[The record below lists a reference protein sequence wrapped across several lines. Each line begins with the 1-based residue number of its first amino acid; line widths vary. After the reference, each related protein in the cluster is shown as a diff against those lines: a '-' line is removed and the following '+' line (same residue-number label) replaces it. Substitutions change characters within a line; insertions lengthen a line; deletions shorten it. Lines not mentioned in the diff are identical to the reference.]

1 MGFNVGFSKRKE
13 EKVYLPGQEIRISR
27 RAITSKSYT
36 TENDN
41 VLTCRQRTLFAMC
54 CFAAVYLILC
64 ARVTYV
70 CLGNGINIDT
80 ALVEM
85 SDDDVIRL
93 KNTVK
98 RADIMDRNGEI
109 IATSLPTVNLYANTK
124 QIRHQ
129 EDVAAVLSE
138 IFPDDSY
145 EYFLKRLN
153 RKGAFIYLKRNLSP
167 SQQSQ
172 VNNLG
177 IPGLEFEKCEKR
189 VYPHKN
195 LFAHVLGSTDVDN
208 AGISGIEKSMN
219 DRLTNSTKPLYL
231 SLDLGIQNQI
241 RDELIAGVKQFNA
254 AGGAAI
260 LMDVKTGQIVAMTSV
275 PDYDPNEN
283 SKFGE
288 KEMFNFA
295 TKGIYEA
302 GSVFKVFNT
311 ALSLESGKVKPT
323 DRFDTSHPI
332 KVHRLKVTDPHG
344 SHGLLTPEDILVESS
359 NIGST
364 LEIMRVGKKFQR
376 KFLQS
381 INMDKALTEFELPE
395 LAKPWFLP
403 ENKWGETSMVT
414 ISYGYGISSTPL
426 HIITAFS
433 AIVNGGIYHQPT
445 LLYNHKNKG
454 KRIVS
459 EKTSNSMRTML
470 RAVVTRGTGRR
481 ANVEGYQV
489 MGKTGTADKLENGH
503 YNHSKSISSFIS
515 AFPQSNPKYALLVVI
530 DDPKAS
536 KETFGYTTAGW
547 NAVPITKNIISAV
560 APQLNVKADFDLE
573 KQKSIVDAAY
583 KVKKQP

>member
-1 MGFNVGFSKRKE
+1 MGFNVSFSKRKE
-13 EKVYLPGQEIRISR
+13 EKIYLPGQEIKISR

-41 VLTCRQRTLFAMC
+41 VLTCRQRTLFALC

-85 SDDDVIRL
+85 SDDDIIHF

-98 RADIMDRNGEI
+98 RADIMDRNGEVI
-109 IATSLPTVNLYANTK
+109 SSSLPTKNLYANTK
-124 QIRHQ
+124 KIRHP
-129 EDVAAVLSE
+129 EDVAATLSE

-167 SQQSQ
+167 AQQSQ

-177 IPGLEFEKCEKR
+177 IPGLEFENCEKR

-208 AGISGIEKSMN
+208 NGIAGIEKSMN
-219 DRLTNSTKPLYL
+219 ERLTTSTKPLYL

-241 RDELIAGVKQFNA
+241 RDELIAGVQKFNA

-260 LMDVKTGQIVAMTSV
+260 LMDVKTGQVVAMTSV

-288 KEMFNFA
+288 REMFNFA

-311 ALSLESGKVKPT
+311 ALSLESGKVKTT
-323 DRFDTSHPI
+323 DRFDTSHP
-332 KVHRLKVTDPHG
+332 VFVGRLRVTDPHG
-344 SHGLLTPEDILVESS
+344 SHGSLTPEDILVESS

-364 LEIMRVGKKFQR
+364 LEILRVGKKFQR

-381 INMDKALTEFELPE
+381 INMDKALSEVELPE
-395 LAKPWFLP
+395 IAKPQFLN
-403 ENKWGETSMVT
+403 EKRWGDVSMAT
-414 ISYGYGISSTPL
+414 ISYGYGISSSPL

-433 AIVNGGIYHQPT
+433 SVINGGMYHQPT
-445 LLYNHKNKG
+445 LLHNVKHKG
-454 KRIVS
+454 HRGVS
-459 EKTSNSMRTML
+459 EKTSESMRTLL

-481 ANVEGYQV
+481 ANVDGYQV
-489 MGKTGTADKLENGH
+489 IGKTGTADKLENGR
-503 YNHSKSISSFIS
+503 YNHSKSISTFVS
-515 AFPQSNPKYALLVVI
+515 AFPESNPRYALIVVM

-547 NAVPITKNIISAV
+547 NAVPITKKIITAV
-560 APQLNVKADFDLE
+560 APQLNIKVDFDLD
-573 KQKSIVDAAY
+573 KQKSIVNAAY
-583 KVKKQP
+583 KR